1 MFVSALA
8 SSLNTTFHVRPLRAA
23 FFIPETDQ
31 SAFTRAATLATSQWG
46 GLHSLIVP
54 VRLDRTPPLHHYYL
68 KVLSLFEPDTFVE
81 LASGDE
87 GFRAS
92 LQATLDGLFWWRKIQ
107 LNWGDDFELHDRS
120 MHALSPIPE
129 QARAGRSLHLPEI
142 EGWPV
147 EVNSAMFGKIAN
159 DDRDAYR
166 THFSDIGGGRVVG
179 SVWDEQR
186 SSDWAASPI
195 NLTTYGLAPLLVTD
209 GRDAP
214 WFDLVVGES
223 VPSLC
228 LYWAVR
234 AVREIAQ
241 FADIGRRTLFCT
253 TKSINDPDVLSGLE
267 SFLRLHLP
275 VEGLTSNV
283 DLLVHTW
290 DQSDYAAAKTG
301 LEQIGPSLVPSTA
314 ESTSVSYT
322 FGQNMRSDDTAS
334 RTLVYAFT
342 SPEFPGAFRAGP
354 GGAIPHPMVWRE
366 GPDNPVE
373 YSPVPG
379 LRPQWGNVAVDIE
392 CDLWHRFPR
401 AATTAKLVRPDAWF
415 SRWGLTRVGGLPNA
429 AGYEGHALPTEWA
442 AMEAWFGERHFG
454 IKMGASGKY
463 AEAAVAML
471 GGIDAAG
478 AVATRQAFR
487 ILEKLSLKSS
497 KKVAQRLASILPGAL
512 TEDTVNQVFTDLEI
526 GPELKGV
533 PRSLAQLSADVSL
546 GPKAE
551 LPRAVSELLRL
562 GALVRGLFIA
572 CRNCGNSEW
581 YPLQILDER
590 FTCAGCGNSQ
600 PLDLLDSAG
609 NELQWQFRLNSLFN
623 RVVDQ
628 DTLPN
633 ILTLYRLRSRRGG
646 TCCAVGLELLSSD
659 GAPAFELDAVYVS
672 RGEVIGAECKRGR
685 ELGVKDVA
693 TARAAAECGF
703 AEFWFTTASEDWSD
717 GAKSLVEDL
726 RAEVGPDTKIGM
738 LTGDHLFGSV
748 PMLPPGGNADAGDKT
763 KA

>member
-31 SAFTRAATLATSQWG
+31 SAFMRAATLATSQWG

-54 VRLDRTPPLHHYYL
+54 VRLDRTPPLHRYYL

-87 GFRAS
+87 AFRAS
-92 LQATLDGLFWWRKIQ
+92 LQATLDDLFWWRKIQ
-107 LNWGDDFELHDRS
+107 LHWGDGFELQDPS
-120 MHALSPIPE
+120 MHALAPIPE
-129 QARAGRSLHLPEI
+129 QARVSRVLHMPATA
-142 EGWPV
+142 GWPP
-147 EVNSAMFGKIAN
+147 EVNAAVFGRIA
-159 DDRDAYR
+159 DADLDAYR
-166 THFSDIGGGRVVG
+166 TQFGQVGGGRIVA
-179 SVWDEQR
+179 SVWGEQR
-186 SSDWAASPI
+186 STDWAASPI

-223 VPSLC
+223 VASLC

-234 AVREIAQ
+234 AVREITQ
-241 FADIGRRTLFCT
+241 FADLGRRTLFCP
-253 TKSINDPDVLSGLE
+253 TKSINDPDVLSELA

-283 DLLVHTW
+283 DLLLHTC
-290 DQSDYAAAKTG
+290 DQSDYAAATSG
-301 LEQIGPSLVPSTA
+301 LERLGPSLVCSTA
-314 ESTSVSYT
+314 DTTSVSYT
-322 FGQNMRSDDTAS
+322 FGQNMRSDDTS
-334 RTLVYAFT
+334 TRPLVYAFT
-342 SPEFPGAFRAGP
+342 EPELPGAFRAGP

-401 AATTAKLVRPDAWF
+401 AATTAKLVKADAWF
-415 SRWGLTRVGGLPNA
+415 SRWGLTRVGGLPSA

-454 IKMGASGKY
+454 IKMGAAGRY

-497 KKVAQRLASILPGAL
+497 KKVAQRLAALLPGAL
-512 TEDTVNQVFTDLEI
+512 TEDAVNQVLTDLEI
-526 GPELKGV
+526 GPELKGI
-533 PRSLAQLSADVSL
+533 PRSLAQLSADASL
-546 GPKAE
+546 GPKAD
-551 LPRAVSELLRL
+551 LPKTVSELLRL

-590 FTCAGCGNSQ
+590 ITCAGCGHSQ
-600 PLDLLDSAG
+600 PLALLDSAG

-659 GAPAFELDAVYVS
+659 SAPAFELDAVYVS

-685 ELGVKDVA
+685 ELGAKDVA
-693 TARAAAECGF
+693 TARAAATSGF
-703 AEFWFTTASEDWSD
+703 AEFWFATAAEDWSD
-717 GAKSLVEDL
+717 SAKSLVEDL
-726 RAEVGPDTKIGM
+726 RGEVGADTRIGM

-748 PMLPPGGNADAGDKT
+748 PMPTPKPS
-763 KA
+763 